1 MNVNALGWFPTPD
14 QREINRTRWWRTPN
28 TEIKKQIKE
37 KLEIKQ
43 QIIVCDENEALQRL
57 NADAE
62 FIFNA
67 QQEWCCQ

>member
-1 MNVNALGWFPTPD
+1 MMTK
-14 QREINRTRWWRTPN
+14 
-28 TEIKKQIKE
+28 IKKQIKE

-43 QIIVCDENEALQRL
+43 QIIICDENEALQRL

-67 QQEWCCQ
+67 QQE